1 MALMTCLFA
10 KAAGFKPGEI
20 SWLGVD
26 VHLYRDHLES
36 GAVTEQLMRDPRPF
50 PTLNIKKELNSLE
63 DIEALTY
70 EDLELVGYKP
80 HKTIKAKMAV

>member
-1 MALMTCLFA
+1 MALMTYLFA
-10 KAAGFKPGEI
+10 KVSGLKPGEI

-26 VHLYRDHLES
+26 VHLYRDHIES
-36 GAVTEQLMRDPRPF
+36 GVAQEQLSREPRPF

-80 HKTIKAKMAV
+80 HKKIKAKMAV